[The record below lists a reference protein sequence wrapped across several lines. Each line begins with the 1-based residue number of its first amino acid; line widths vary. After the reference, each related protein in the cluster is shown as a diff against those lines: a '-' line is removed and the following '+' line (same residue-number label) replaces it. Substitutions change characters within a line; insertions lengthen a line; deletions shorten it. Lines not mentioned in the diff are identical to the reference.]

1 MGQGW
6 DRDGTGMGQGRGW
19 DGGTGRDGELDNM
32 ELSILI
38 FVAGG
43 STAKMINFIV
53 AENLPIERV
62 I

>member
-1 MGQGW
+1 MKEKIFQFSS
-6 DRDGTGMGQGRGW
+6 RKMF
-19 DGGTGRDGELDNM
+19 ENV